1 MQFRLPVYGKPVCI
15 RQPICAHADDSC
27 AASLSAQCIKR
38 SCCTFAQQLL
48 PFFAI
53 EYFLSHSN
61 CYDFKASDRNFIP
74 AVCICS
80 FGTNLFL
87 QNIGEVQGFKRS
99 VLLDTQNGGFAGAV
113 DKTCHPVSAFCFLL
127 EVGEHHAFA
136 FPGQPGFLSRQGSC
150 MNLGLCNCI
159 RYLELIAHS
168 FPPEGFHTHT
178 DRCLQ

>member
-15 RQPICAHADDSC
+15 HQPICAHADDSC
-27 AASLSAQCIKR
+27 TALLSAQCIKR

-74 AVCICS
+74 AVCSCS

-99 VLLDTQNGGFAGAV
+99 VLLDIRTVGSPEQLTKRAIRSV
-113 DKTCHPVSAFCFLL
+113 PSAFSLRL
-127 EVGEHHAFA
+127 ENIMRSPSQVSQDFSAGRVPA
-136 FPGQPGFLSRQGSC
+136 
-150 MNLGLCNCI
+150 
-159 RYLELIAHS
+159 
-168 FPPEGFHTHT
+168 
-178 DRCLQ
+178 

>member
-61 CYDFKASDRNFIP
+61 CYDLKASDRNFVP

-87 QNIGEVQGFKRS
+87 QNIREVQGFKRS
-99 VLLDTQNGGFAGAV
+99 VLLDAQNGRFAGAV
-113 DKTCHPVSAFCFLL
+113 DKTCHRSVPSAFSLKL
-127 EVGEHHAFA
+127 ENIMRSPSQVSQDFSVGRVPA
-136 FPGQPGFLSRQGSC
+136 
-150 MNLGLCNCI
+150 
-159 RYLELIAHS
+159 
-168 FPPEGFHTHT
+168 
-178 DRCLQ
+178 